1 MVLTFCPRCAEPIT
15 QATKRLNLSFLRKQ
29 ESTEKT
35 RCRIMSGMTCID
47 IFTCRSN
54 KMQRGALN
62 VSASEFTGYKEGDRT
77 VIIAGKHAE
86 KMCLSNDYR

>member
-1 MVLTFCPRCAEPIT
+1 
-15 QATKRLNLSFLRKQ
+15 
-29 ESTEKT
+29 
-35 RCRIMSGMTCID
+35 
-47 IFTCRSN
+47 
-54 KMQRGALN
+54 MQRGALN